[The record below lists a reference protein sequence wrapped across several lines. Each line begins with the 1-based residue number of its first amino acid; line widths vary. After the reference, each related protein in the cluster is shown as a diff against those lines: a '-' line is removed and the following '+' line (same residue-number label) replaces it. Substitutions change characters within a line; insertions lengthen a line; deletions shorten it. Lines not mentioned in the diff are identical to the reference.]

1 MKRRLKA
8 DGHSRRSF
16 DGVHAGRRPPPRR
29 QHPLRRGADRQR
41 RSPFDPYPR
50 RTDRGPQRPAAPLAA
65 ALDLPATA
73 RHRPPPLMRASASHQ
88 VSRRACGCRCAWSG
102 GGACAPRCA
111 HVQDPGG
118 LRHQVALPFSS
129 ISGWPRPLCFVPPP
143 VLLELLDQCAANLAQ
158 AARWHPMGLAMG
170 GTSTPDQRGGFPGR
184 DEQTRLST
192 RSPRTRMRR
201 VLLSLE
207 ASQHEPAADR
217 EHGEHGGHDRAFGGA

>member
-1 MKRRLKA
+1 MQSTAAPRALIASDARHAIHIREEPTEVRKGQR
-8 DGHSRRSF
+8 RRSQ
-16 DGVHAGRRPPPRR
+16 PRWIC
-29 QHPLRRGADRQR
+29 P
-41 RSPFDPYPR
+41 
-50 RTDRGPQRPAAPLAA
+50 PQRAIVRHHRCERQPPTKSLEGLADVGVRGVAEGLAP
-65 ALDLPATA
+65 T
-73 RHRPPPLMRASASHQ
+73 
-88 VSRRACGCRCAWSG
+88 
-102 GGACAPRCA
+102 RCA

-170 GTSTPDQRGGFPGR
+170 GTSTPDQRSGFPGR